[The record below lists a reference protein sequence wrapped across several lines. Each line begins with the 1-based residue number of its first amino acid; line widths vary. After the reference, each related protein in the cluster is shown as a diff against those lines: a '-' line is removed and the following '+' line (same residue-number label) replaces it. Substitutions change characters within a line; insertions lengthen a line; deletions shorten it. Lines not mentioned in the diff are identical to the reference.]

1 MRCGIFIF
9 KSQKLIFS
17 HDNESFYHTI
27 RKRHHFV
34 IKYSKPYLRKC
45 FSVKVIGYLSLSVIK
60 TLVTSSPV
68 RLFLMITS
76 TAIHRQ
82 E

>member
-9 KSQKLIFS
+9 KSQKVIFS
-17 HDNESFYHTI
+17 HDNKSFYHTI
-27 RKRHHFV
+27 RKRQHFA
-34 IKYSKPYLRKC
+34 IKYSKPYLQKC
-45 FSVKVIGYLSLSVIK
+45 FSVKVIGYLSLGVIK
-60 TLVTSSPV
+60 ILVTSSAV
-68 RLFLMITS
+68 RLFLMITW